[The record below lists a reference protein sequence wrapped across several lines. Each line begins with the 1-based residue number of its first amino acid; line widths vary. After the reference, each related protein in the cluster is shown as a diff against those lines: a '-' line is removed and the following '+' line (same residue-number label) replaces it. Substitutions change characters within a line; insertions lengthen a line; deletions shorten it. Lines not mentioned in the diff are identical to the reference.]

1 LVELEME
8 REQLSSSV
16 AVLDS
21 DLQTHREARKKAEA
35 LRVVAEKD
43 LAADK
48 ELKVTPGPLLHNTT
62 TVNLQHYDPYFL
74 ILNSFV
80 YNTMTVTL
88 HNHNRSARSWRRRWR
103 TY

>member
-48 ELKVTPGPLLHNTT
+48 ELKVTLILIFCKTAT
-62 TVNLQHYDPYFL
+62 LTLQHH
-74 ILNSFV
+74 N
-80 YNTMTVTL
+80 L
-88 HNHNRSARSWRRRWR
+88 HS
-103 TY
+103 TTP